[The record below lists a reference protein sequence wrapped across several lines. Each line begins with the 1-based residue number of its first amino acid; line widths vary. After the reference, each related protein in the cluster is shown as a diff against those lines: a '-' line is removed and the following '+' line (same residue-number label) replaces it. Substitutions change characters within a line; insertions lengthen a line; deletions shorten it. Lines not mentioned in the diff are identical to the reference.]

1 MSLTEDFAEL
11 FAGRTDA
18 YGLENGGRSGEW
30 VDGAFVPWG
39 FAENQWEMH
48 LSGEMPIGVYPMVPS
63 MGLADIGVGPW
74 RCKWGCVDFD
84 VRSDTKP
91 TGDYATEA
99 EAHVAAQNLVLAL
112 DAFGITGWIE
122 VTKNRGR
129 HVWVFA
135 LQWVPASTMRRA
147 LLVACEVAGASV
159 REVNPKQETLEAGQL
174 GNYVRLPYP
183 GGRDPAITLDAGSRV
198 VLMGDGTHMCA
209 EVFVGR
215 ALEARV
221 HSEVLSAAA
230 ALYKPPPTPPKRVLA
245 PLGEGLGV
253 MCDRALTTRLSGLA
267 YTIFMDGPL
276 DGDRSKALFKLACL
290 CSDSGLTLDEA
301 YAVVGDADARWGK
314 YQGREGPLLRTIER
328 AYERAEA
335 RS

>member
-1 MSLTEDFAEL
+1 MGLTDDFAEL

-18 YGLENGGRSGEW
+18 YGLENGGCERVSCGHSI
-30 VDGAFVPWG
+30 
-39 FAENQWEMH
+39 WETLWHQH
-48 LSGEMPIGVYPMVPS
+48 LSGEHPIGVYPMDMRPHS
-63 MGLADIGVGPW
+63 GPTRELRW
-74 RCKWGCVDFD
+74 QVKWGCVDFD

-91 TGDYATEA
+91 TGDYDSEA

-112 DAFGITGWIE
+112 EAFGITGWIE

-183 GGRDPAITLDAGSRV
+183 GHLNAVTGAPLTRVMLTEGIGVPITLQQ
-198 VLMGDGTHMCA
+198 
-209 EVFVGR
+209 FVSA
-215 ALEARV
+215 ALGQRV
-221 HSEVLSAAA
+221 HPEVLNAAA
-230 ALYKPPPTPPKRVLA
+230 ALHVVNVPSTPRRTLTDVVNA
-245 PLGEGLGV
+245 PS
-253 MCDRALTTRLSGLA
+253 CDRALTTRLSGLA
-267 YTIFMDGPL
+267 YTIFMEGPL